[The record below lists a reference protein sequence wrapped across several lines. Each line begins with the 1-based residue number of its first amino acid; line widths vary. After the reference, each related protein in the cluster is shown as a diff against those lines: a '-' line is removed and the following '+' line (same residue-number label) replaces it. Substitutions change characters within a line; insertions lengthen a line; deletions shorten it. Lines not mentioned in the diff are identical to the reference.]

1 MRSEYRA
8 LRISIHAP
16 TRGATRFLSEDA
28 LFPLDFNP
36 RSHEGSDST
45 SFTLSLILSDFNPR
59 SHEGSD
65 EINRMQ
71 VLHLRLFQSTLP
83 RGERPRY
90 SFTTCFLQHF
100 NPRSHEGSDDRCN
113 SLVHRVIYFNPRSH
127 EGSDF
132 IGPCRKDVSLFISI
146 HAPTRGATAAF
157 FRRRKDNGISIHAP
171 TRGATATLTNFF
183 FYNQSIFC

>member
-1 MRSEYRA
+1 MCKSRLLFVISIHAPTRGATFFVAFSLLLYLHFNPRSHEGSDGTDGGSRLNLPISIHAPTRGATPLMRSEYRA

-83 RGERPRY
+83 RGER
-90 SFTTCFLQHF
+90 LQH
-100 NPRSHEGSDDRCN
+100 
-113 SLVHRVIYFNPRSH
+113 
-127 EGSDF
+127 
-132 IGPCRKDVSLFISI
+132 
-146 HAPTRGATAAF
+146 
-157 FRRRKDNGISIHAP
+157 
-171 TRGATATLTNFF
+171 
-183 FYNQSIFC
+183 